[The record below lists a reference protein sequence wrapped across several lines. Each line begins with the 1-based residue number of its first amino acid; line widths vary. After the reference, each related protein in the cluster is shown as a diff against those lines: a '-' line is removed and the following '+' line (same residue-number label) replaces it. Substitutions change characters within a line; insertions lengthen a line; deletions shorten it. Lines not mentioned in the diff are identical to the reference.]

1 MENSVTDNKIQKSL
15 PPVYPSKAWDPS
27 NVSCR
32 RPKNKVQVANSMYFT
47 MSGRASSLGQI
58 ENTWTELAVEVY
70 WIQNVRINALLF
82 DFCIMFYSVDN
93 AFSCGALN

>member
-1 MENSVTDNKIQKSL
+1 MSHVHRWWSLKGRNTGVTDACIVMENSVTDNKIQKSL

-58 ENTWTELAVEVY
+58 ENT
-70 WIQNVRINALLF
+70 
-82 DFCIMFYSVDN
+82 
-93 AFSCGALN
+93 